1 MLVAN
6 FYMLLVALIVTYLQ
20 VFTILM
26 SSTYF
31 YIRPSRDLGL
41 SIYSIMV
48 FQGSEGNLEP
58 SDNFL

>member
-1 MLVAN
+1 M
-6 FYMLLVALIVTYLQ
+6 LVALIVTYLQ

-26 SSTYF
+26 SSSTYF
-31 YIRPSRDLGL
+31 YVRPSRDLGL